1 MFYSAVLETQLVIA
15 SSWIFFR
22 NLAKV
27 SSSLQD
33 MTILWLVS
41 FPGGVDNKCD
51 IANLISVE
59 PSVRSRP
66 YLVSNS
72 DSLSLATLWT
82 VPKVPS
88 EILNPI
94 VLIGSRPFDTS
105 QRIWLG
111 TLLYKKLMFIIF
123 DYYRINICCC

>member
-1 MFYSAVLETQLVIA
+1 
-15 SSWIFFR
+15 
-22 NLAKV
+22 
-27 SSSLQD
+27 